1 MGQRGPKPLPTET
14 LKQRG
19 SWLAKTRSDE
29 PKPAHK
35 LPPCPAWVSAEARK
49 YWKDIGSVLDGM
61 KVMTVADRVALGL
74 LADALARY
82 VAVKQAVYGTGKE
95 DGTGMLSVNGSGGLT
110 IHPMMRLMH
119 EAWEQVLKACREFG
133 LTPSSRT
140 GVRLH
145 AIAGG
150 KHAHDEGADAKATLF
165 RS

>member
-1 MGQRGPKPLPTET
+1 MGRHGPKPLPTST

-82 VAVKQAVYGTGKE
+82 VALKQAVYGTAKE
-95 DGTGMLSVNGSGGLT
+95 AGTGLLSVNGSGTLMR
-110 IHPMMRLMH
+110 HPMALLMA

-140 GVRLH
+140 GVRLTT
-145 AIAGG
+145 IPGG
-150 KHAHDEGADAKATLF
+150 KDGREDGTAKATLF